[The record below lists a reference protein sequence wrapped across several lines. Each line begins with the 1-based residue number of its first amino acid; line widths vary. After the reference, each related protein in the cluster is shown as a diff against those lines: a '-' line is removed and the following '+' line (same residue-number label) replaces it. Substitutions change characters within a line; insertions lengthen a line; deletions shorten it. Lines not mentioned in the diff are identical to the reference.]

1 MSAEHEKLHIAP
13 ALPTDMGMMRTIMA
27 ADRTLM
33 AWIRTA
39 LSMISFG
46 FTIYKVLEGVAD
58 QGMLPHSDTPQRV
71 GLFLVGIGTLS
82 MILGVFSY
90 WATLKDLRRSEEFRL
105 GRPTLLISA
114 IMTFAGV
121 VLFVG
126 IAGRIV

>member
-1 MSAEHEKLHIAP
+1 MPAEHEKLHIAP
-13 ALPTDMGMMRTIMA
+13 ALPTDMGTMRTIMA

-105 GRPTLLISA
+105 GRPTLLIST

-126 IAGRIV
+126 IAGRMI

>member
-1 MSAEHEKLHIAP
+1 
-13 ALPTDMGMMRTIMA
+13 MA

-39 LSMISFG
+39 LSMFSFG

-71 GLFLVGIGTLS
+71 GLFLAGLGTAS
-82 MILGVFSY
+82 MALGLFSY
-90 WATLKDLRRSEEFRL
+90 WTTLKDLRRTEAFRL
-105 GRPTLLISA
+105 GRPSLLISA
-114 IMTFAGV
+114 VMTFAGI

-126 IAGRIV
+126 IAARVI

>member
-1 MSAEHEKLHIAP
+1 MNAEHGGFHRPP
-13 ALPTDMGMMRTIMA
+13 ALPSDMGTMRTIMA

-39 LSMISFG
+39 LSMFSFG

-71 GLFLVGIGTLS
+71 GLFLAGLGTAS
-82 MILGVFSY
+82 MALGLFSY
-90 WATLKDLRRSEEFRL
+90 WTTLKDLRRTEAFRL
-105 GRPTLLISA
+105 GRPSLLISA
-114 IMTFAGV
+114 VMTFAGI

-126 IAGRIV
+126 IAARVI